1 MAASQYDIT
10 IEQGATFTLNIDFKD
25 GNDQLYDLSSGY
37 TGRMKIRH
45 AVGGDIIDSSEPE
58 DSPNNNISITLGTT
72 SSSSPNIVVSISAE
86 KTAAYTFDTGVY
98 DLELVAGTNVDRIVQ
113 GRIKLDKEVTV

>member
-45 AVGGDIIDSSEPE
+45 AVGGDLIDSSEPE
-58 DSPNNNISITLGTT
+58 DAPNNNISITLGAT
-72 SSSSPNIVVSISAE
+72 SNSSPNIVVSIAAN
-86 KTAAYTFDTGVY
+86 KTSGYTFSSGVY
-98 DLELVAGTNVDRIVQ
+98 DLELVAGTNVDRVVQ
-113 GRIKLDKEVTV
+113 GRVTLDKEVTV